1 MISVNL
7 HMTNQREGE
16 RKKRLM
22 LTSTLQSISTITKYS
37 QISVNPR
44 IVTQKTVFL

>member
-16 RKKRLM
+16 RKKK
-22 LTSTLQSISTITKYS
+22 TNAYKYLAVNFYDYKI
-37 QISVNPR
+37 QINVNPR